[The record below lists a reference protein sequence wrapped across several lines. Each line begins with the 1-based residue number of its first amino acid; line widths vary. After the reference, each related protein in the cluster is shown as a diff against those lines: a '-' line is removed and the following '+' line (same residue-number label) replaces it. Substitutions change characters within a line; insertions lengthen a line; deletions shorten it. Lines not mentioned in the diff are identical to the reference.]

1 MHYLSYG
8 SSSLGRNKGT
18 LLVSF
23 IFREKN
29 TSYYEG
35 GIVMKMPKLDKGSLI
50 TIGGLILTGVATLV
64 NKYSDDKKLEK
75 TVAEEVSKQL
85 AKK

>member
-1 MHYLSYG
+1 
-8 SSSLGRNKGT
+8 
-18 LLVSF
+18 
-23 IFREKN
+23 
-29 TSYYEG
+29 
-35 GIVMKMPKLDKGSLI
+35 MKMPKLDKGSLI